1 MLVST
6 LLSQKRNPKKAK
18 SEQSKAQEYL
28 NSDEPTVLTRLMPD
42 SSKYV
47 PGKHAR
53 AYRHRWGE
61 KTFPKFEAV
70 SRMLE
75 CRKLNRAAEHVL
87 DSP

>member
-1 MLVST
+1 
-6 LLSQKRNPKKAK
+6 
-18 SEQSKAQEYL
+18 
-28 NSDEPTVLTRLMPD
+28 MPD

-87 DSP
+87 DPP